1 MVYPLTTDRN
11 VGCLGNRPR
20 PLSGLIARGPVA
32 PICYRARCF
41 EKTGCELD
49 QGPEFLRA
57 LLSKPVLLGGFLSLL
72 GPRLLRPP

>member
-20 PLSGLIARGPVA
+20 PLSGLIARWAGA

-41 EKTGCELD
+41 ENTVCELD
-49 QGPEFLRA
+49 QGPELLRA
-57 LLSKPVLLGGFLSLL
+57 LLSKPVLLGGVVALL